1 MKSSAPWS
9 VKGIERDARETA
21 KEAAKRQGMTV
32 GEWLN
37 QVIYSAGDPEP
48 SDGDIEGL
56 KLRDLVTA
64 IEHLHKRLAEADVK
78 SNDAIGELTRQ
89 FGGVVER
96 VQLLE
101 RVKPAEG
108 SYDDLAGRLK
118 KIEEKGGDRQ
128 RVDAL
133 RALEKAVGQVAVQFN
148 NAHKESLER
157 LDATEQQM
165 LSLGERI
172 DGLGDSIAS
181 GAPAGAG
188 ALKSAVEDLTERV
201 AHAETIAEEAAK
213 LRDEAMAAADPSF
226 VERTGERLRVLG
238 DEIKRGGDQIRALET
253 ALGKISDQ
261 IEAAEKRSA
270 DGVQKVTETI
280 TELRQSFSAETGQ
293 GADSAAPDHAAPDHA
308 AIVEIAVT
316 AARQTT
322 ESQIGAI
329 QSAVREVAERL
340 EAFDPP
346 ASTASPTSTGDATA
360 GVGAEADNA
369 SGPEEIAPLSFDIE
383 EHDASPEQMETQPAP
398 CAGGQED
405 VQSAGSEKAEN
416 EDDDPF
422 SFSESDFAAL
432 TEEPE
437 KSEAAGKTF
446 DDFAFDL
453 DDDETDNASAKK
465 EGAAADDPMAEIAD
479 SSTPASK
486 YDDLDD
492 ILADLDPTTS
502 RSDAGDDASAT
513 QPQSPD
519 EPSSDGVMGFAAS
532 RPSEIS
538 RRLNVGNDE
547 AEKEDGAPGGEHAGS
562 DEDDHKDAPAR
573 PTRRNLTAKQK
584 AILAARAR
592 QKRKAA
598 IQAGGQ
604 DADRDGADKTVSRPH
619 DSAMRL
625 GDAPV
630 ERDFLAQEEDDD
642 PSTEDA
648 RGGVA
653 QSTINWVKARFAR
666 NKTDDDDAAD
676 QEPGADA
683 FDGPD
688 GAEKRDGFRGAADA
702 SAIAGIKASA
712 GARPVTLALAGA
724 IVLALGAL
732 FFLVKDIL
740 FKPDASAPAPIAAQT
755 PATQSDRDAPGAAA
769 SLANAGAA
777 DSNAASAPDA
787 AAQSGDGV
795 VNPRALYLESITALN
810 AADTPASVS
819 AAIQTLEEAAAL
831 GHPPAQ
837 LQLGELYKTGQ
848 GVEQDLG
855 QARIWFRR
863 SANGGNVLAM
873 HRIGVMT
880 ARGDGG
886 PADAPGAVNWFE
898 RAANRGLVDS
908 QYNLGAIY
916 HPTEGGGGLQDAA
929 KAYYWY
935 SLAARNGD
943 TQAEP
948 LAAGVSG
955 ALSST
960 ERQDIDRRVTAWRAE
975 EPDAAANEVNPA
987 G

>member
-108 SYDDLAGRLK
+108 SYDDLAARLK

-157 LDATEQQM
+157 LDATEQQVQ
-165 LSLGERI
+165 SLGERI
-172 DGLGDSIAS
+172 DGLGDSLAS
-181 GAPAGAG
+181 GAPAGAD

-213 LRDEAMAAADPSF
+213 LRDDAMTAADPSF

-238 DEIKRGGDQIRALET
+238 DEIKRGGDQIRTLET
-253 ALGKISDQ
+253 ALSKISDQ

-280 TELRQSFSAETGQ
+280 TELRQSFSAEAGQ
-293 GADSAAPDHAAPDHA
+293 DADNPASDHA

-329 QSAVREVAERL
+329 QSAVRQVAERL

-346 ASTASPTSTGDATA
+346 TSTGDAAA
-360 GVGAEADNA
+360 GVGEASENT

-383 EHDASPEQMETQPAP
+383 EHDASPEQMETHPAP
-398 CAGGQED
+398 GADEQDDAQG
-405 VQSAGSEKAEN
+405 AGSEKG
-416 EDDDPF
+416 EDEGDDPF
-422 SFSESDFAAL
+422 SFSENDFAAL

-453 DDDETDNASAKK
+453 DDDETDNANAKK
-465 EGAAADDPMAEIAD
+465 ESAAADDPMAEIAD
-479 SSTPASK
+479 PSTPASK

-492 ILADLDPTTS
+492 ILADLDPTAS
-502 RSDAGDDASAT
+502 SSDAGDDASAT
-513 QPQSPD
+513 QPQSQD
-519 EPSSDGVMGFAAS
+519 EPASDSVMGLAAS

-538 RRLNVGNDE
+538 RRLNVGDDE
-547 AEKEDGAPGGEHAGS
+547 AGKEDAAS
-562 DEDDHKDAPAR
+562 DEDDNKDAPAR

-604 DADRDGADKTVSRPH
+604 TADRDAADRDAADKTMSRPH
-619 DSAMRL
+619 DSTMRL
-625 GDAPV
+625 GDAPL

-642 PSTEDA
+642 PSADDA

-666 NKTDDDDAAD
+666 NKTANDDAAN
-676 QEPGADA
+676 QEPGAAA
-683 FDGPD
+683 FDRPD
-688 GAEKRDGFRGAADA
+688 RAEKQDGFRGAADA
-702 SAIAGIKASA
+702 SAMAGIKATA

-740 FKPDASAPAPIAAQT
+740 FKPDASAPAPIATQT
-755 PATQSDRDAPGAAA
+755 PTTQSDSNAPGAAA

-777 DSNAASAPDA
+777 DGNAASASDA
-787 AAQSGDGV
+787 AALSGDGV
-795 VNPRALYLESITALN
+795 VNPRALYLESIAALN
-810 AADTPASVS
+810 AADAPASVS

-886 PADAPGAVNWFE
+886 PADAPGAVSWFE

-929 KAYYWY
+929 QAYYWY

-960 ERQDIDRRVTAWRAE
+960 ERQEIDRRVTAWRAE
-975 EPDAAANEVNPA
+975 EPNAAANEVSPA
-987 G
+987 E

>member
-96 VQLLE
+96 VQRLE

-108 SYDDLAGRLK
+108 SAPEGSYDDLAERLK

-148 NAHKESLER
+148 TAHKESLER
-157 LDATEQQM
+157 LDATERQVQ
-165 LSLGERI
+165 SLGERI
-172 DGLGDSIAS
+172 DGLGDNISS
-181 GAPAGAG
+181 VPAGAN

-201 AHAETIAEEAAK
+201 ARAETIASEATR
-213 LRDEAMAAADPSF
+213 LRDEAMAAADPDF
-226 VERTGERLRVLG
+226 VERTGERLRILG
-238 DEIKRGGDQIRALET
+238 DEIKRGGDQIRALEN
-253 ALGKISDQ
+253 ALSKISDQ

-270 DGVQKVTETI
+270 DGVRKVTETI
-280 TELRQSFSAETGQ
+280 SELRESIAADPGHGSGQ
-293 GADSAAPDHAAPDHA
+293 GDNGAPDHA

-329 QSAVREVAERL
+329 QAAVRDVAKQL
-340 EAFDPP
+340 EGFDPSAAGGRVAP
-346 ASTASPTSTGDATA
+346 AAEKAVTDDGEQDDSA
-360 GVGAEADNA
+360 AEAQ
-369 SGPEEIAPLSFDIE
+369 GIAPLAFDIE
-383 EHDASPEQMETQPAP
+383 DHDAPSQARD
-398 CAGGQED
+398 ED
-405 VQSAGSEKAEN
+405 ASRSGTDD
-416 EDDDPF
+416 DDDPF
-422 SFSESDFAAL
+422 SFSENDFASL
-432 TEEPE
+432 TEEPK
-437 KSEAAGKTF
+437 KSDAAGKSF

-453 DDDETDNASAKK
+453 DDDDGDAPEAKK
-465 EGAAADDPMAEIAD
+465 DAADDPMSEIAD
-479 SSTPASK
+479 PSAPAGK

-492 ILADLDPTTS
+492 ILADLDPT
-502 RSDAGDDASAT
+502 APASEAPASET
-513 QPQSPD
+513 GGAPSGAAMGLAAPQPSK
-519 EPSSDGVMGFAAS
+519 
-532 RPSEIS
+532 IS
-538 RRLNVGNDE
+538 KRLNVGKDD
-547 AEKEDGAPGGEHAGS
+547 AGEDSDGESEDRPGEGQQTEGAT
-562 DEDDHKDAPAR
+562 R
-573 PTRRNLTAKQK
+573 PTRRDLTAKQK

-598 IQAGGQ
+598 GKAGGGEAARK
-604 DADRDGADKTVSRPH
+604 DEFGTKDGAGKGQSRAH
-619 DSAMRL
+619 GAGLTL

-642 PSTEDA
+642 PSSDGAGDSLT
-648 RGGVA
+648 
-653 QSTINWVKARFAR
+653 QSAVKWVKARFSRDKASS
-666 NKTDDDDAAD
+666 DDDAPD
-676 QEPGADA
+676 QETPASA
-683 FDGPD
+683 FDRD
-688 GAEKRDGFRGAADA
+688 DAAEDSRGAEA
-702 SAIAGIKASA
+702 SALAGLKASA
-712 GARPVTLALAGA
+712 GARPVTLALGAA

-732 FFLVKDIL
+732 FFLVRDIL
-740 FKPDASAPAPIAAQT
+740 FKPDAAAPAPIASQSAAPQ
-755 PATQSDRDAPGAAA
+755 PAG
-769 SLANAGAA
+769 
-777 DSNAASAPDA
+777 DA
-787 AAQSGDGV
+787 AAGADAGTADDTASGALANGDNV
-795 VNPRALYLESITALN
+795 VSPRALYLDSIAALN
-810 AADTPASVS
+810 AAGTPTDAS
-819 AAIQTLEEAAAL
+819 AAIRKLEEAAAL

-848 GVEQDLG
+848 GVEEDLG

-886 PADAPGAVNWFE
+886 PADAQAAVNWFE

-916 HPTEGGGGLQDAA
+916 HPTENGGAGLQDAGQ
-929 KAYYWY
+929 AYYWY
-935 SLAARNGD
+935 SLASRNGD
-943 TQAEP
+943 AQAEP
-948 LAAGVSG
+948 LAAGVSS
-955 ALSST
+955 ALSQA
-960 ERQDIDRRVTAWRAE
+960 ERQEIDRRVTAWQAE
-975 EPDAAANEVNPA
+975 EPDPAANEVAPA
-987 G
+987 E